1 MAMTLGSAS
10 VDDVGVVT
18 KSGVIG
24 RFYDQLYAS
33 ALASIPGGW
42 PSGDIGLRL
51 KRAIA
56 TNATNQGTVLHTV
69 LTSDAQAKI
78 ATSSSGL
85 QRMPASTAEDTDAK
99 APSVDKF
106 LSIV

>member
-10 VDDVGVVT
+10 VDDAGVVT

-42 PSGDIGLRL
+42 PAGAVGLSL

-56 TNATNQGTVLHTV
+56 TNATNQGTILYTV

-78 ATSSSGL
+78 TTSNSGL
-85 QRMPASTAEDTDAK
+85 QRMPASTSENTDTK
-99 APSVDKF
+99 APSGDKF
-106 LSIV
+106 LAIV